1 MPHDNDY
8 DVIHQLGSVFMQQ
21 KLLTTAQQLL
31 RWLTMAKSK
40 PELKTE
46 ISDSS
51 KPSENLQVQHQQL

>member
-1 MPHDNDY
+1 M
-8 DVIHQLGSVFMQQ
+8 
-21 KLLTTAQQLL
+21 
-31 RWLTMAKSK
+31 LTMAKSK